1 MKKIAVIL
9 TPLLTT
15 TALMSAPVFADD
27 TLNITQEITASM
39 CSVATDSLTHQREAM
54 SYNDFVSAASISDSL
69 ELTLEN
75 CAAGETPLVTVSTL
89 ATSSSALSM
98 AVGSAEGT
106 YADPSSEPVAL
117 IGSTA
122 DAGGSSTAT
131 LYYQITPQAG
141 ITHANAVEDH
151 TFTLTLAHSYN

>member
-1 MKKIAVIL
+1 MKKIAAML
-9 TPLLTT
+9 TPLLAT

-54 SYNDFVSAASISDSL
+54 SYNDFISAASVSDSL

-75 CAAGETPLVTVSTL
+75 CAAGETPLVSVESLT
-89 ATSSSALSM
+89 TSSAALSM
-98 AVGSAEGT
+98 AVGSTEGT
-106 YADPSSEPVAL
+106 YADPSSETVAL
-117 IGSTA
+117 TGSTA

-131 LYYQITPQAG
+131 LFYQITPQAG
-141 ITHANAVEDH
+141 ITHTNAVEDH